1 MGIRAGGGG
10 VTRGGASG
18 GVTGSLL
25 LVKGEERLSND
36 VVVENLGAS
45 ELRAHEPRDEESLAN
60 KVEGEVVEDRPESGG
75 FNKVEETEDD
85 PVSQPL
91 LIVVL
96 SRALQSL
103 HAQVSGDGP
112 SDQVGQG
119 RGQAKE
125 VEKDQK
131 DESSGGGEDTVDL
144 GDSGL
149 FLGLVQDGVL
159 GEVLVQPD
167 SVLVGDSST
176 LLDVRVA
183 QDLVLGLVGTG
194 LDFGGLMLS
203 GHGGRIRFVIRW
215 SSFRYERFL

>member
-1 MGIRAGGGG
+1 MFHL
-10 VTRGGASG
+10 
-18 GVTGSLL
+18 GSNRPRK
-25 LVKGEERLSND
+25 KGKT
-36 VVVENLGAS
+36 
-45 ELRAHEPRDEESLAN
+45 H
-60 KVEGEVVEDRPESGG
+60 
-75 FNKVEETEDD
+75 

-119 RGQAKE
+119 RGQAEE

-159 GEVLVQPD
+159 REL
-167 SVLVGDSST
+167 
-176 LLDVRVA
+176 
-183 QDLVLGLVGTG
+183 
-194 LDFGGLMLS
+194 
-203 GHGGRIRFVIRW
+203 W
-215 SSFRYERFL
+215 ERPESEIAGQR

>member
-18 GVTGSLL
+18 RVTGSLL
-25 LVKGEERLSND
+25 LVKGEERLSDN

-45 ELRAHEPRDEESLAN
+45 ELRAHEPRDEEGLAN
-60 KVEGEVVEDRPESGG
+60 EVEGEVVKNRPESGG
-75 FNKVEETEDD
+75 FDKVEETEDD

-112 SDQVGQG
+112 SDQVGQR
-119 RGQAKE
+119 RGQAEE

-131 DESSGGGEDTVDL
+131 DESSGGREDTVDL

-159 GEVLVQPD
+159 REVLVQPD
-167 SVLVGDSST
+167 SVLVGNSST

-203 GHGGRIRFVIRW
+203 GHGGRIGFVIRW
-215 SSFRYERFL
+215 SLIRFGRF